1 MSHGLEVDKMFFQ
14 KMLSKEEVRIRL
26 PEKRRMKI
34 QTQTYLCRKCGHL
47 YYYKIIKCP
56 LCESHDT
63 MVVNNTKKKD
73 VVSEKAGRGLS

>member
-1 MSHGLEVDKMFFQ
+1 MLSIGKL
-14 KMLSKEEVRIRL
+14 LSKEEVRIRL

-34 QTQTYLCRKCGHL
+34 QTQMYLCKECGHL